1 MQAFWMAT
9 MKVGIFYNSI
19 SNPAKFS
26 NKTMLMDNF
35 STGVKLHGDQV
46 IEYRGNALPDQ
57 QLDAGFVLGY
67 TLEDNFRKKIINSL
81 TAQKTPR
88 VFVDSNILHY
98 SRKEHE
104 WHRYSLNSVY
114 PGTGEYFFQPL
125 DRAKWTAFSEWHG
138 TAMQPWRTGANGQ
151 HVLILCQRPKG
162 WNMFGNDQD
171 SWLDRTIDQ
180 IRSIEPG
187 RPIVVRMHP
196 GDGTRFK
203 QIEKTQKKHSNRGV
217 TVSTNDNIR
226 DDLINCWCTVGYNS
240 TPNVVAAIEGIPG
253 YVEDPVHS
261 WAADVAFTDI
271 NQISNPPMPD
281 RSEWAHK
288 IANIHWSNEEV
299 RTGQLWLA
307 IKNYISASR

>member
-1 MQAFWMAT
+1 

-35 STGVKLHGDQV
+35 KEGVVSQGDEV
-46 IEYRGNALPDQ
+46 IEYRGNTLPDR

-67 TLEDNFRKKIINSL
+67 TLEDNFRNKIITSL
-81 TAQKTPR
+81 KTQKTPP

-98 SRKEHE
+98 ARKEHE

-114 PGTGEYFFQPL
+114 PGNGQYFFQ
-125 DRAKWTAFSEWHG
+125 DIDHTKWAAFSEWHN
-138 TAMQPWRTGANGQ
+138 TELRPWRTGANSQ
-151 HVLILCQRPKG
+151 HILILCQRPKG

-171 SWLDRTIDQ
+171 SWLDKMIDQ
-180 IRSIEPG
+180 IRSIDHK

-203 QIEKTQKKHSNRGV
+203 QVEKTQKKHSSRRV
-217 TVSTNDNIR
+217 TVSVNENIR
-226 DDLINCWCTVGYNS
+226 DDLVNCWCTVGYNS
-240 TPNVVAAIEGIPG
+240 TPNVVAAIEGVPG
-253 YVEDPVHS
+253 YVEDPAHS

-281 RSEWAHK
+281 RSEWIHK
-288 IANIHWSNEEV
+288 IANIHWSNQEV
-299 RTGQLWLA
+299 RTGRLWSA